1 VTTKT
6 EKAYIKSAIPNN
18 EVSDK
23 ILEMIEA
30 FDEGG
35 GGEPLTTDIVTEGIV
50 NKYYT
55 EARVN
60 ANVDNKLATKA
71 GKVLPVASQYVYV
84 NYISGNDSTG
94 DGASDTPFKTINVAM
109 TSIVDASQNKPYVV
123 GLLGARQIETGNIL
137 VKPYTSIVG
146 LGQRATYVRSTG
158 FNIKPDPSHSTGSSW
173 VLLKNFYLGGGTG
186 IDWDLQ
192 ALGGSNSVV
201 VIENMT
207 IGGILRFK
215 GRNAGGGDY
224 LEMYT
229 GIQFGTVTLDST
241 FSQIQTWEL
250 LGAVNFTNTQGTS
263 GATINSNNTTFSNSL
278 TIDSTTVSLNN
289 AAYPGTSQLTTTG
302 TVVINSY
309 RGVPP
314 VARQSLS
321 VGTTLT
327 ETSEGAPAPE
337 NYIRSFNSTTDW
349 TLNVDVYEIEILA
362 SNHGKGINPQLQTF
376 ETNGGDFDEVVCSM
390 SIDSSGNA
398 KIKVQQTPNLRFNG
412 KIILS

>member
-1 VTTKT
+1 MTTQI
-6 EKAYIKSAIPNN
+6 ERAYIKSAIPND

-23 ILEMIEA
+23 ILEMIESY
-30 FDEGG
+30 DNGG
-35 GGEPLTTDIVTEGIV
+35 IGTLTTDQVLEGIV

-55 EARVN
+55 ETRVN
-60 ANVDNKLATKA
+60 SNVDPKIINKANI
-71 GKVLPVASQYVYV
+71 VLPLAAQYVYV
-84 NYISGNDSTG
+84 NFLVGNDSTG
-94 DGASDTPFKTINVAM
+94 TGTSDFPFKTINAAM
-109 TSIVDASQNKPYVV
+109 ISITDASQNKPYVV
-123 GLLGARQIETGNIL
+123 GLLGARQIETGDIL

-146 LGQRATYVRSTG
+146 MGQRASYVRSTG

-173 VLLKNFYLGGGTG
+173 VLFKNFYLGGGTG

-192 ALGGSNSVV
+192 AIGGSNSVV

-229 GIQFGTVTLDST
+229 GVQFGTVTLDST
-241 FSQIQTWEL
+241 FSQIQSWEM
-250 LGAVNFTNTQGTS
+250 LGQINITNTQGTV
-263 GATINSNNTTFSNSL
+263 GATINSNNTTFTNSL
-278 TIDSTTVSLNN
+278 TVDSTTVGINN
-289 AAYPGTSQLTTTG
+289 AAYPGTSGITTTG

-314 VARQSLS
+314 AARQSLS
-321 VGTTLT
+321 IGTTLN
-327 ETSEGAPAPE
+327 ESSESVPVPE
-337 NYIRSFNSTTDW
+337 NYIRSFNNTTDW
-349 TLNVDVYEIEILA
+349 TLNVDTYEIEVLA
-362 SNHGKGINPQLQTF
+362 SSHGKGINPQLQTF
-376 ETNGGDFDEVVCSM
+376 ETNGGNFDEVICSM

-412 KIILS
+412 KLILS